1 MGKSRKRRRYHP
13 QRHSRQMSQ
22 SLHRSSE
29 IVIEGWN
36 TETKL
41 SSFHG
46 FKLLFF
52 PSNQSTILSGIC
64 FYFLFLCIYRRLK
77 ISEQDLK
84 ILLLHRTDIYT
95 YMQIKPLLNLEFI
108 NRK

>member
-1 MGKSRKRRRYHP
+1 MRRRRKTQHIIPPGAKSQIHTSEPARTGPNSKPEDHVMRKSRKRRRYHP

-41 SSFHG
+41 SSFHSIFVIRRESKTKAIKKAQG
-46 FKLLFF
+46 D
-52 PSNQSTILSGIC
+52 SN
-64 FYFLFLCIYRRLK
+64 
-77 ISEQDLK
+77 
-84 ILLLHRTDIYT
+84 
-95 YMQIKPLLNLEFI
+95 
-108 NRK
+108 